1 MPVTNNPLVSL
12 YGFQSPAFSVDALGN
27 VQVNSLA
34 SGNTTISN
42 ITITGTLDI
51 DGESIF
57 NNTITITDST
67 AAVNSTSGALN
78 IAGGVGIE
86 KNLIVDESVSIGQN
100 LTVYGELNLNQNLN
114 TSGSLLIQGD
124 IQTNSTLITSFIT
137 TVNDGST
144 ITDLEI
150 EPLGDVVFKTQGQST
165 EVGRIDATGSNVP
178 VQNTTINNTT
188 IGATTPSSA
197 AFTSTSATSAAF
209 TAATVTNT
217 PTAAADITRKDYVD
231 RTAIALA
238 VAFGA

>member
-27 VQVNSLA
+27 TQVNSLI
-34 SGNTTISN
+34 SGNTTVSN
-42 ITITGTLDI
+42 ITITGTLSI
-51 DGESIF
+51 DSGSIF
-57 NNTITITDST
+57 NNTIAITDST
-67 AAVNSTSGALN
+67 AAINSSLAALTV
-78 IAGGVGIE
+78 AGGVGIE
-86 KNLIVDESVSIGQN
+86 KNLIVDENASIGQN
-100 LTVYGELNLNQNLN
+100 LNVYGDLNVNQNLSS
-114 TSGSLLIQGD
+114 SGSLLVQSD
-124 IQTNSTLITSFIT
+124 IQTNATLITSFIT

-144 ITDLEI
+144 ITNLEI
-150 EPLGDVVFKTQGQST
+150 EPLGDVIFKTQGQST

-197 AFTSTSATSAAF
+197 AFTSTSASSASF
-209 TAATVTNT
+209 VAATVANT
-217 PTAAADITRKDYVD
+217 PTVAADITRKDYVD